1 MKNTRISK
9 IKLKKT
15 KSNEIKNNKNIG
27 CQIINNGNNTNTIN
41 NLYFISSLN
50 DEEIDKLT
58 TQDKLAIFS
67 SKDNPIIMIIL
78 KTNLN
83 PLIPEYHNVGYTDLN
98 SGYGYIF
105 NGKTWEKKN
114 IQSIMDDLLNSKR
127 KDLFKIYE
135 EIKEFLSEEENKS
148 IEDRLD
154 DVCNDIEPRLEH
166 QVKSKRRLIINLKTN
181 FYNNRHMII
190 NSIKKS
196 GKPIISTKMNDNK
209 RNILK
214 KGLTIDKLD
223 KLLKQKK

>member
-1 MKNTRISK
+1 
-9 IKLKKT
+9 
-15 KSNEIKNNKNIG
+15 
-27 CQIINNGNNTNTIN
+27 
-41 NLYFISSLN
+41 
-50 DEEIDKLT
+50 
-58 TQDKLAIFS
+58 
-67 SKDNPIIMIIL
+67 MIQL
-78 KTNLN
+78 
-83 PLIPEYHNVGYTDLN
+83 
-98 SGYGYIF
+98 
-105 NGKTWEKKN
+105 
-114 IQSIMDDLLNSKR
+114 
-127 KDLFKIYE
+127 
-135 EIKEFLSEEENKS
+135 EENKS